1 MGTGARNRLKAG
13 ERRSAFV
20 PVRRFVAVPVVPEP
34 LAAQR
39 LLLSNMLL
47 SPSCSYI

>member
-1 MGTGARNRLKAG
+1 MGTGARNRRKAG
-13 ERRSAFV
+13 ESRCRVRSG
-20 PVRRFVAVPVVPEP
+20 PSPSLVVPEP

-39 LLLSNMLL
+39 LLLSNILL